1 MPHPLDS
8 LVFFTMPQA
17 HHLSNH
23 FPGFD
28 PSIPLPVQLSAPS
41 DSFAPD
47 HLTAEMILAGILTVL
62 AYDPDNA
69 QNGYYR
75 SLITAV
81 YPDIRTEMTE
91 AAILKIHN
99 SDFELAEEIFLSL
112 RGLDPEDRLT
122 TLNLALLYDERA
134 ESLRKSGLEEDA
146 DAYDGLAF
154 EHYRL
159 AMTAEPPIP
168 DAFFN
173 AGYFYLKQK
182 NFRKAK
188 EALEAYLDLETADTE
203 TAKFRKD
210 KAASVIEEISSRK
223 LDDDL
228 FKAAYDSIIM
238 GNEEEALEKI
248 RLFMEG
254 HSGVWNAWFL
264 LGWALRRLER
274 WEDGRVA
281 FMKALEL
288 ITAESV
294 EGEESGSEQG
304 MTDILNELSICL
316 MELGNLD
323 ESRKFLLAA
332 LEREPENTK
341 IISNLGMVALRAG
354 NREEADGFFRTVL
367 EIDPND
373 LLAREM
379 LQQPES

>member
-8 LVFFTMPQA
+8 LVFITMPEA
-17 HHLSNH
+17 HHLSTH

-28 PSIPLPVQLSAPS
+28 PSIPLPVQLSAP
-41 DSFAPD
+41 DETITID
-47 HLTAEMILAGILTVL
+47 HLSAEMILAGILTVL

-69 QNGYYR
+69 QNDYYR
-75 SLITAV
+75 SLIRAV
-81 YPDIRTEMTE
+81 HPDIRTEMTE

-99 SDFELAEEIFLSL
+99 GDFELAEEIFLSL
-112 RGLDPEDRLT
+112 QGLDPEDRLT
-122 TLNLALLYDERA
+122 TLNLALLYDERSD
-134 ESLRKSGLEEDA
+134 SLRKSGLEEDA
-146 DAYDGLAF
+146 EAYDALAF
-154 EHYRL
+154 EQYRL
-159 AMTAEPPIP
+159 AMTAEPAIP

-188 EALEAYLDLETADTE
+188 EALETYLELENAETE
-203 TAKFRKD
+203 TSRFRKE
-210 KAASVIEEISSRK
+210 KAAGIIENISSRK

-228 FKAAYDSIIM
+228 FKEAYDSIIM

-248 RLFMEG
+248 RLFMEN
-254 HSGVWNAWFL
+254 HPGVWNAWFL

-288 ITAESV
+288 ITV
-294 EGEESGSEQG
+294 DTDEGEENVSSEG
-304 MTDILNELSICL
+304 MTDICNELSICL
-316 MELGNLD
+316 MELGNLE

-332 LEREPENTK
+332 LEQEPENTK

-354 NREEADGFFRTVL
+354 NREEAVGFFRTVV

-379 LQQPES
+379 LQQTDN